1 MFVNRIGKMLA
12 LTLVGA
18 GLLGNAGMVAA
29 QKTGGTSTKTLEN
42 RVRNVTEVTEART
55 VETYETRMQ
64 GFLFGNPNALV
75 DVLFALPF
83 GDAAVQAAAITTRN
97 LLSAA
102 SSDPLSFSGPTLTS
116 SSRVLSGLSSA
127 SSDALTSEEVLWVNT
142 AELVGEELFHL
153 NSDQFGCLAEVN
165 GIQFDCSLDF
175 GDVFVAAG
183 DTVLLTSAGVVENV
197 LRTTVNTETFL
208 NASVYEI
215 VGRSDVR
222 AVPEPSTGLLAGLAG
237 LIGWWSAARRRA
249 SEA

>member
-1 MFVNRIGKMLA
+1 M
-12 LTLVGA
+12 
-18 GLLGNAGMVAA
+18 
-29 QKTGGTSTKTLEN
+29 
-42 RVRNVTEVTEART
+42 
-55 VETYETRMQ
+55 
-64 GFLFGNPNALV
+64 
-75 DVLFALPF
+75 
-83 GDAAVQAAAITTRN
+83 
-97 LLSAA
+97 
-102 SSDPLSFSGPTLTS
+102 
-116 SSRVLSGLSSA
+116 
-127 SSDALTSEEVLWVNT
+127 
-142 AELVGEELFHL
+142 
-153 NSDQFGCLAEVN
+153 N